1 LTKGQSAGKLPG
13 LQWIQEHL
21 NGSKK
26 AMEYPKAVIEK
37 AQKQAELLER
47 IERGE
52 NREQVCDRLGLEA
65 SETELAALKAKYEA
79 SGRRWQALL
88 DGRFGHSQK
97 AHSALRAWLYE
108 RKREDESLRSPQL
121 KREIAERFGV
131 DISEGHINYLLRKQG
146 LTAPPGRPY
155 KSVESPGESE
165 PEASQS
171 VDNAGT
177 FFPGSSQ
184 RRNGVESEH

>member
-1 LTKGQSAGKLPG
+1 
-13 LQWIQEHL
+13 
-21 NGSKK
+21 
-26 AMEYPKAVIEK
+26 MEYPKAVIEK
-37 AQKQAELLER
+37 AQKQAELLQR

-52 NREQVCDRLGLEA
+52 DR
-65 SETELAALKAKYEA
+65 ELACERLELEVSEAEVSALKAKYEA
-79 SGRRWQALL
+79 GGRRWQALL

-131 DISEGHINYLLRKQG
+131 DISEGHINYLLRKRS
-146 LTAPPGRPY
+146 LTAPQGRPY
-155 KSVESPGESE
+155 KSAESSDEPE

-171 VDNAGT
+171 IDNAGI
-177 FFPGSSQ
+177 FFPGSGQ
-184 RRNGVESEH
+184 RRNGLESEH

>member
-1 LTKGQSAGKLPG
+1 MGVE
-13 LQWIQEHL
+13 IV
-21 NGSKK
+21 
-26 AMEYPKAVIEK
+26 EYPKAVIEK
-37 AQKQAELLER
+37 ARKQAELLQR

-52 NREQVCDRLGLEA
+52 DREQACERLGLEVN
-65 SETELAALKAKYEA
+65 ETDLAALQAKYEA
-79 SGRRWQALL
+79 GGRSWQALL

-97 AHSALRAWLYE
+97 AHSALREWLYE

-131 DISEGHINYLLRKQG
+131 DISEGHINYLLRKRS

-155 KSVESPGESE
+155 KSAESPDESE

-171 VDNAGT
+171 VDNAGI
-177 FFPGSSQ
+177 FFPGSGQ
-184 RRNGVESEH
+184 GRNGVESEP